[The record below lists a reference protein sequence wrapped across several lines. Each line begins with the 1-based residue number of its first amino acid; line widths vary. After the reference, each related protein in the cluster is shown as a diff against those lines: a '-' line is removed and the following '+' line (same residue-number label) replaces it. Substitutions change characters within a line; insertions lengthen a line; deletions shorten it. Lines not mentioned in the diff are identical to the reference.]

1 MKKQKTLK
9 ELREQ
14 YGISQSKLAEAFE
27 VSSSTIYN
35 HEKDSSKISDS
46 LLKKYMYT
54 FDIKYDDIFLGNKYD
69 IFVFE
74 NKNKST
80 VFERAKDLTP

>member
-1 MKKQKTLK
+1 MENRKTLK

-14 YGISQSKLAEAFE
+14 YGISQLKLAEAFG

-46 LLKKYMYT
+46 LLKKYMYA

-74 NKNKST
+74 KNNKSI
-80 VFERAKDLTP
+80 VFERAKELSS